1 MPQLPEIADNTFPQC
16 AGIYYSVDSEGRLL
30 QWNSE
35 FEYVTGRVSGDLMGR
50 KLLDVVMAGDRG
62 IVQQA
67 LDDALRRGMNEFC
80 ARIHTSDGTVEYLFR
95 LLANIDEKGNQR
107 SITGVAQRLLEQRKQ
122 WDELDIISTRLREQQ
137 SALLQLSRNRFN
149 NANYLE
155 QLQIYTTEIVAR
167 TLRVERVS
175 LWLFDDAREKIE
187 CHDLFQHSQCEHT
200 SASVLNVADFPVY
213 FNTIDQGRCLAA
225 DDALSDP
232 LTAEFV
238 EVYLKP
244 QRIGAMLDA
253 PLRIAGQVIGVLCC
267 EHVGASRHW
276 HLDEENF
283 VASVA
288 DHLALNIEIDQ
299 HRRSQEA
306 LACSLNEWDSAMDAV
321 EDIIYM
327 VDLDDR
333 LIRANQNFFQTTGLQ
348 EQEICGQNIA
358 HLLHPQSWE
367 QADESRAT
375 GFNHCEVTLFMERDD
390 PYNFTGHPVELIVR
404 IVRNKDNEP
413 YALLT
418 CLRDLSKVRA
428 AEDAYHD
435 LHEYID
441 TLMESTS
448 EGIIGVDRALRC
460 TFVNQAAMDM
470 LGFSASEMQGQDIHM
485 LIQHSSEDSKPLQ
498 KKDSKI
504 ARSINEGRGFRVESA
519 VLWTKSKRC
528 IHVRYSANPT
538 YEHGEISGAVLV
550 FRNMSESM
558 AMASQMDYLASHDA
572 LTGLLNRY
580 EFDRC
585 LKKALKGAKLKN
597 ERHVLFYMDLDQF
610 KVVNDTSGHLA
621 GDELLKLL
629 SRVLQKEV
637 RNGDTLA
644 RLGGDEFGVLLKN
657 CDLNQARQV
666 SKKLQR
672 AVRNFRFHMED
683 KTFSIGVSIGIVEI
697 ASYSQGDDANV
708 LSLADSACFL
718 AKEEGRNRIHIYH
731 RNDED
736 LARQH
741 GEMQWVSRI
750 QKALEQDL
758 LEIFCQ
764 RIVPVGRSN
773 EGIGHVEVLVRMIDE
788 NGETIPPGA
797 FIPAAER
804 YNLMSELDRWVINH
818 TFAWLRDNRK
828 SMAHMI
834 TTINISGQSLGDE
847 RFLNDLIFMLS
858 NYEIAP
864 TSICFEITETAA
876 VGNLSSAVSFIK
888 DLKLLGCKFALDDF
902 GSGMSSF
909 AYLKNLPVDYL
920 KIDGSLVK
928 DIATDVVNFS
938 MVEAINRVGRV
949 MGLQT
954 IAEFVE
960 NQAILEK
967 LEEIGVDY
975 AQGFGVARPISSK
988 HFRP

>member
-1 MPQLPEIADNTFPQC
+1 MPQLPEIADTTFPQC
-16 AGIYYSVDSEGRLL
+16 AGIYYSVDSEGCLL
-30 QWNSE
+30 QWNAE
-35 FEYVTGRVSGDLMGR
+35 FEHVTGRVSGELTGR
-50 KLLDVVMAGDRG
+50 KLLDVIMAGDRD

-67 LDDALRRGMNEFC
+67 LEDALRRGMNEFC
-80 ARIHTSDGTVEYLFR
+80 ARIHTSEGTVEYLFR

-122 WDELDIISTRLREQQ
+122 WDELDIINTRLREQQ
-137 SALLQLSRNRFN
+137 SALLQLSRNGFN
-149 NANYLE
+149 HANYLE

-167 TLRVERVS
+167 TLQVERVS
-175 LWLFDDAREKIE
+175 LWLFNNSREKIE
-187 CHDLFQHSQCEHT
+187 CQDLFQHSLCEHT
-200 SASVLNVADFPVY
+200 SAPALNVADFPIY

-225 DDALSDP
+225 DDALFDP
-232 LTAEFV
+232 VTAELA
-238 EVYLKP
+238 EAYLKP
-244 QRIGAMLDA
+244 QGIVAMLDA

-267 EHVGASRHW
+267 EQVAESRHW

-283 VASVA
+283 LASVA

-306 LACSLNEWDSAMDAV
+306 LASS
-321 EDIIYM
+321 
-327 VDLDDR
+327 
-333 LIRANQNFFQTTGLQ
+333 
-348 EQEICGQNIA
+348 
-358 HLLHPQSWE
+358 
-367 QADESRAT
+367 
-375 GFNHCEVTLFMERDD
+375 
-390 PYNFTGHPVELIVR
+390 
-404 IVRNKDNEP
+404 
-413 YALLT
+413 
-418 CLRDLSKVRA
+418 LSKMRA

-448 EGIIGVDRALRC
+448 EGIIGVDRELRC
-460 TFVNQAAMDM
+460 TFVNQAAVNM
-470 LGFSASEMQGQDIHM
+470 LGFNVDEMQGQDIHR
-485 LIQHSSEDSKPLQ
+485 LIQHSCKDNKPLH

-504 ARSINEGRGFRVESA
+504 ARSINEGHGFRVESA
-519 VLWTKSKRC
+519 VLWTKSKHC
-528 IHVRYSANPT
+528 LHVRYSTNPT
-538 YEHGEISGAVLV
+538 YKHGEISGAVLV

-558 AMASQMDYLASHDA
+558 AMASQMDYLVSHDA
-572 LTGLLNRY
+572 LTGLFNRY
-580 EFDRC
+580 EFDQC

-629 SRVLQKEV
+629 SRILQKEV
-637 RNGDTLA
+637 RDGDILA

-657 CDLNQARQV
+657 CNLNQARQE

-672 AVRNFRFHMED
+672 AVRNFRFHIED
-683 KTFSIGVSIGIVEI
+683 KIFSIGVSIGIVEI
-697 ASYSQGDDANV
+697 TAYNQDDVNV

-718 AKEEGRNRIHIYH
+718 AKEEGRNRVHVYH

-750 QKALEQDL
+750 QDALEHDK
-758 LEIFCQ
+758 LEIYCQ
-764 RIVPVGRSN
+764 RIVPVGCSS
-773 EGIGHVEVLVRMIDE
+773 ESIAHVEVLVRMIDE

-938 MVEAINRVGRV
+938 MVEAINKVGRV

-975 AQGFGVARPISSK
+975 AQGFGVARPVSSK
-988 HFRP
+988 HFIP

>member
-1 MPQLPEIADNTFPQC
+1 MSQLPEIADSTFPQC
-16 AGIYYSVDSEGRLL
+16 AGIYYSVDSDGRLL

-50 KLLDVVMAGDRG
+50 KLLDVIMVGDRA

-80 ARIHTSDGTVEYLFR
+80 ARIDTSDGTVEYLFR

-107 SITGVAQRLLEQRKQ
+107 SITGVAQRLLEQNRQ
-122 WDELDIISTRLREQQ
+122 WNELDIINTRLREQQ

-149 NANYLE
+149 NTNYLE
-155 QLQIYTTEIVAR
+155 QLQIYATEIVAR

-175 LWLFDDAREKIE
+175 LWLFDDMREKIE
-187 CHDLFQHSQCEHT
+187 CQDLFQHHQCEP
-200 SASVLNVADFPVY
+200 ARVPALNVADFPVY
-213 FNTIDQGRCLAA
+213 FRTIDEGRCLAA

-232 LTAEFV
+232 FTEELAD
-238 EVYLKP
+238 VYLKP
-244 QRIGAMLDA
+244 QGIVAMLDA
-253 PLRIAGQVIGVLCC
+253 PLRIAGQVVGVLCC
-267 EHVGASRHW
+267 EHLGESRHW

-288 DHLALNIEIDQ
+288 DYLALNIEIDQ

-306 LACSLNEWDSAMDAV
+306 LACSLNEWDYAMDAV

-327 VDLDDR
+327 VDLDDC

-348 EQEICGQNIA
+348 EWEICGQNIA
-358 HLLHPQSWE
+358 RFLHPQSWE
-367 QADESRAT
+367 QAGT
-375 GFNHCEVTLFMERDD
+375 GFKHREVTLFMERDD

-404 IVRNKDNEP
+404 IVKNRNGEP
-413 YALLT
+413 YALLN

-448 EGIIGVDRALRC
+448 EGIIGVDRELRC

-470 LGFSASEMQGQDIHM
+470 LGFSASDMQGQDIHM

-504 ARSINEGRGFRVESA
+504 ARSISEGRGFRVESA

-528 IHVRYSANPT
+528 IHVRYSSNPT

-585 LKKALKGAKLKN
+585 LKKALKGARLKN

-621 GDELLKLL
+621 GDELLKRL
-629 SRVLQKEV
+629 SRILQKEV

-644 RLGGDEFGVLLKN
+644 RLGGDEFGVLLKS

-697 ASYSQGDDANV
+697 AAYSQGDDTNV

-750 QKALEQDL
+750 QTALEQDL

-773 EGIGHVEVLVRMIDE
+773 EGVGHVEVLVRMIDE

-818 TFAWLRDNRK
+818 TFAWLRDNRE

-847 RFLNDLIFMLS
+847 RFLNDLISMLS
-858 NYEIAP
+858 SYDIAP

-888 DLKLLGCKFALDDF
+888 DLKSLGCKFALDDF

-975 AQGFGVARPISSK
+975 AQGFGVARPVSSK
-988 HFRP
+988 HFKP

>member
-1 MPQLPEIADNTFPQC
+1 MSQLPEIAETAFPPC
-16 AGIYYSVDSEGRLL
+16 AGIFYSVDSDGRLL

-35 FEYVTGRVSGDLMGR
+35 FECVTGRVSGDLLGR
-50 KLLDVVMAGDRG
+50 KLLDVITAGDRD

-80 ARIHTSDGTVEYLFR
+80 ARIHTSEGTVEYLFR
-95 LLANIDEKGNQR
+95 LLANIDEKGTQC
-107 SITGVAQRLLEQRKQ
+107 SITGVAQRRSEQHKQ
-122 WDELDIISTRLREQQ
+122 RDDLDTINARLREQQ
-137 SALLQLSRNRFN
+137 SALLQLSRNGFSGPDH
-149 NANYLE
+149 LQ
-155 QLQIYTTEIVAR
+155 QLLTDTTEIVAR
-167 TLRVERVS
+167 TLRIERVS
-175 LWLFDDAREKIE
+175 LWLFDETREKIE
-187 CHDLFQHSQCEHT
+187 CRDLFRHNPCEHT
-200 SASVLNVADFPVY
+200 RAPVRHVADFPVY
-213 FNTIDQGRCLAA
+213 FNTIEAERCFSAN
-225 DDALSDP
+225 DAISDP
-232 LTAEFV
+232 VTAEFA
-238 EVYLKP
+238 EGHLKP
-244 QRIGAMLDA
+244 MGIGAVLDA
-253 PLRIAGQVIGVLCC
+253 PLRIAGQLVGVLCC
-267 EHVGASRHW
+267 EHVGESRHW
-276 HLDEENF
+276 RLDEENF

-288 DHLALNIEIDQ
+288 DHLALNIETDQ
-299 HRRSQEA
+299 HHRSREA
-306 LACSLNEWDSAMDAV
+306 LTCSLNE
-321 EDIIYM
+321 
-327 VDLDDR
+327 
-333 LIRANQNFFQTTGLQ
+333 
-348 EQEICGQNIA
+348 
-358 HLLHPQSWE
+358 
-367 QADESRAT
+367 
-375 GFNHCEVTLFMERDD
+375 
-390 PYNFTGHPVELIVR
+390 VR
-404 IVRNKDNEP
+404 VAQD
-413 YALLT
+413 T
-418 CLRDLSKVRA
+418 S
-428 AEDAYHD
+428 HD
-435 LHEYID
+435 LHQYVD
-441 TLMESTS
+441 TLMDLTT
-448 EGIIGVDRALRC
+448 EGIIGVDRDLHC

-470 LGFSASEMQGQDIHM
+470 LGFSADEMRGQDIHK

-504 ARSINEGRGFRVESA
+504 VRSINKGQAFRAEST
-519 VLWTKSKRC
+519 VLWTKLNRC

-538 YEHGEISGAVLV
+538 YEQGEISGAILV
-550 FRNMSESM
+550 FCNMSEAV
-558 AMASQMDYLASHDA
+558 AMASQMDYLARHDA

-580 EFDRC
+580 EFDQC
-585 LKKALKGAKLKN
+585 LKEALKGARLEN

-629 SRVLQKEV
+629 SQVLQKKV

-657 CDLNQARQV
+657 CDLNQAWQL

-672 AVRNFRFHMED
+672 AVRNFRFHIED
-683 KTFSIGVSIGIVEI
+683 RTFSVGVSIGIVEI
-697 ASYSQGDDANV
+697 TAHSQGGDVNV

-731 RNDED
+731 QNDED

-773 EGIGHVEVLVRMIDE
+773 KSTAHVEVLVRMVGE

-797 FIPAAER
+797 FIPAAEH

-818 TFAWLRDNRK
+818 TFAWLRDNRQ
-828 SMAHMI
+828 SMANMI
-834 TTINISGQSLGDE
+834 TAINISGQSLGDE
-847 RFLNDLIFMLS
+847 HFLTDLIAMLS
-858 NYEIAP
+858 LYDITAS
-864 TSICFEITETAA
+864 SICFEITETAA

-888 DLKLLGCKFALDDF
+888 DLKSLGCKFALDDF

-928 DIATDVVNFS
+928 DIATDAVNFS

-975 AQGFGVARPISSK
+975 AQGFGVARPVSSK
-988 HFRP
+988 HFLP